1 MANKT
6 YQGRIVQKHDS
17 SANWAKATNF
27 IPLKGEIIIYDDL
40 NKIKIGNGTTKVND
54 LDFSSSSGLPEGG
67 TAGQVLTKTTDGQEW
82 QDREKD
88 LFVVTISGDDSSG
101 YTANKTFSEIKAA
114 YDEGNTVVAITMVG
128 SMTSPLFLVY
138 ITNELVQFTAALSDA
153 GDMSATLSIA
163 MDKNNNIARYLIYN
177 QVVINASGLL
187 KGDGNGGVSAATA
200 GTDYMVPPTG
210 GTVGQVL
217 TKTANSSEWADA
229 PKSLPEGG
237 TAGDALVKSTDG
249 GSWETPVEAT
259 LVSLPTGIL
268 KSDGTTISQAIAG
281 IDYMSNIEGNF
292 VTYKSITETENTTS
306 INANT
311 LDGHGSN
318 YYATAN
324 SVTTLGDRVTTNET
338 NISSLQENIAN
349 INVVPTN
356 HSETVLTSQDL
367 NNYNTLSAIGWY
379 YAAGDNT
386 VVNKPSEVDAFGLE
400 VGRSATGWFYQIL
413 KSSNQNTNKIYI
425 RNYDSSIA
433 TWSNWSR
440 LVSDSELPPTPKT
453 YSGILSSNSW
463 ATSGN
468 YKTQTITIP
477 GLRSSYSSQP
487 IIDAQLSGT
496 DADGDNAVLD
506 AWSAV
511 NYANTATNSLT
522 AMCIGDAPEVNI
534 PILINV
540 ME

>member
-17 SANWAKATNF
+17 SANWAKAVNF

-40 NKIKIGNGTTKVND
+40 NKIKIGDGTTKVND

-67 TAGQVLTKTTDGQEW
+67 TAGQVLTKTADGQEW
-82 QDREKD
+82 QDREED
-88 LFVVTISGDDSSG
+88 VFIVNMTTNDGSTIASSD
-101 YTANKTFSEIKAA
+101 KTFNEVQAA
-114 YDEGNTVVAITMVG
+114 YNTGKTVIANLYVSSINTH
-128 SMTSPLFLVY
+128 Y
-138 ITNELVQFTAALSDA
+138 ILP
-153 GDMSATLSIA
+153 SIA
-163 MDKNNNIARYLIYN
+163 VHTDQGIVFSAVIGNDSVKVVMTPTDIVIQDIAIQN
-177 QVVINASGLL
+177 KINTTGLL
-187 KGDGNGGVSAATA
+187 KGDGDGGVSAAVA
-200 GTDYMVPPTG
+200 GTDYMAPVTG
-210 GTVGQVL
+210 GTAGQVL

-229 PKSLPEGG
+229 PKSLPDGG
-237 TAGDALVKSTDG
+237 TTGDALVKSTDG

-386 VVNKPSEVDAFGLE
+386 VINKPSGVDAFGLE

-468 YKTQTITIP
+468 YKTQTITIS

>member
-17 SANWAKATNF
+17 SANWAKAVNF

-40 NKIKIGNGTTKVND
+40 NKIKIGDGTTKVND

-67 TAGQVLTKTTDGQEW
+67 TTGQVLTKTADGQEW

-88 LFVVTISGDDSSG
+88 VFVVNMTMNNGRISSE
-101 YTANKTFSEIKAA
+101 KTFDEVRAA
-114 YDEGNTVVAITMVG
+114 YNTGKTVIADLYSSQNDMH
-128 SMTSPLFLVY
+128 Y
-138 ITNELVQFTAALSDA
+138 ILPSVLLKIDQGIIFAAVNKRD
-153 GDMSATLSIA
+153 SIA
-163 MDKNNNIARYLIYN
+163 IVMKPTDIVAQEIAI
-177 QVVINASGLL
+177 QEQIIAEGIL
-187 KGDGNGGVSAATA
+187 KGDGNGRISSATA

-229 PKSLPEGG
+229 PKSLPDGG
-237 TAGDALVKSTDG
+237 TTGDALVKSTDG

-268 KSDGTTISQAIAG
+268 KSDGTTISSATAG
-281 IDYMSNIEGNF
+281 VDYISSIEGNF
-292 VTYKSITETENTTS
+292 VTYKPITETENTTS

-356 HSETVLTSQDL
+356 HSETVLISQDL

-386 VVNKPSEVDAFGLE
+386 VVNKPSGVDAFGLE

-425 RNYDSSIA
+425 RNYDNSIN
-433 TWSNWSR
+433 TWSSWSR
-440 LVSDSELPPTPKT
+440 LVLDSELPPTPKT

-463 ATSGN
+463 TTSGN

>member
-40 NKIKIGNGTTKVND
+40 NKIKIGDGTTKVND
-54 LDFSSSSGLPEGG
+54 LDFSSSNGLPEGG
-67 TAGQVLTKTTDGQEW
+67 TAGDVLAKG
-82 QDREKD
+82 
-88 LFVVTISGDDSSG
+88 
-101 YTANKTFSEIKAA
+101 EI
-114 YDEGNTVVAITMVG
+114 
-128 SMTSPLFLVY
+128 
-138 ITNELVQFTAALSDA
+138 
-153 GDMSATLSIA
+153 
-163 MDKNNNIARYLIYN
+163 
-177 QVVINASGLL
+177 
-187 KGDGNGGVSAATA
+187 
-200 GTDYMVPPTG
+200 TG
-210 GTVGQVL
+210 
-217 TKTANSSEWADA
+217 E
-229 PKSLPEGG
+229 
-237 TAGDALVKSTDG
+237 
-249 GSWETPVEAT
+249 WETPVEAT

-268 KSDGTTISQAIAG
+268 KSDGNTITAATAG
-281 IDYMSNIEGNF
+281 IDYMSSIEGDF
-292 VTYKSITETENTTS
+292 VTYKPIVEVENTTS
-306 INANT
+306 IDATT
-311 LDGHGSN
+311 LNGHSSN
-318 YYATAN
+318 YYATEN
-324 SVTTLGDRVTTNET
+324 SVSTLNNRVETNET
-338 NISSLQENIAN
+338 NISSLQNSIAN

-356 HSETVLTSQDL
+356 HSETVLTSQNL
-367 NNYNTLSAIGWY
+367 NNYNTLNAIGWY

-386 VVNKPSEVDAFGLE
+386 VINKPSGVDAFGLE

-425 RNYDSSIA
+425 RNYNNSTA
-433 TWSNWSR
+433 TWSSWSR
-440 LVSDSELPPTPKT
+440 LVLDSELPPTPKT
-453 YSGILSSNSW
+453 YSGTLSSSSW

-477 GLRSSYSSQP
+477 GLKSSYSSQP

-534 PILINV
+534 PIFINV

>member
-17 SANWAKATNF
+17 SANWAKAVNF

-82 QDREKD
+82 QDREKSMFIVGIM
-88 LFVVTISGDDSSG
+88 LSENSNTL
-101 YTANKTFSEIKAA
+101 TADKTFLEIQEA
-114 YDEGNTVVAITMVG
+114 YDAGKVCFALMSQELLLPILNFAKDTGVSFGALVG
-128 SMTSPLFLVY
+128 SNTYYRFIIYADNRV
-138 ITNELVQFTAALSDA
+138 ELNV
-153 GDMSATLSIA
+153 
-163 MDKNNNIARYLIYN
+163 N
-177 QVVINASGLL
+177 QVQEPITASGLL
-187 KGDGNGGVSAATA
+187 KGNGDGGVSAAVA
-200 GTDYMVPPTG
+200 GTDYMAPPTG
-210 GTVGQVL
+210 GTIGQVL

-237 TAGDALVKSTDG
+237 IAGDALVKSTDG

-386 VVNKPSEVDAFGLE
+386 VVNKPSGVDAFGLE

-425 RNYDSSIA
+425 RNYDSSIN
-433 TWSNWSR
+433 TWSSWSR

>member
-40 NKIKIGNGTTKVND
+40 NKIKIGDGTTKVND

-67 TAGQVLTKTTDGQEW
+67 TAGDT
-82 QDREKD
+82 
-88 LFVVTISGDDSSG
+88 
-101 YTANKTFSEIKAA
+101 
-114 YDEGNTVVAITMVG
+114 
-128 SMTSPLFLVY
+128 
-138 ITNELVQFTAALSDA
+138 
-153 GDMSATLSIA
+153 
-163 MDKNNNIARYLIYN
+163 
-177 QVVINASGLL
+177 
-187 KGDGNGGVSAATA
+187 
-200 GTDYMVPPTG
+200 
-210 GTVGQVL
+210 
-217 TKTANSSEWADA
+217 
-229 PKSLPEGG
+229 
-237 TAGDALVKSTDG
+237 LVKDTDG

-386 VVNKPSEVDAFGLE
+386 VVNKPSGVDAFGLE

>member
-40 NKIKIGNGTTKVND
+40 NKIKIGDGTTKVND
-54 LDFSSSSGLPEGG
+54 LDFSSSSELPEGG
-67 TAGQVLTKTTDGQEW
+67 TAGQLLTKTADGQEW

-88 LFVVTISGDDSSG
+88 VLVVNMTMNDGIISSTD
-101 YTANKTFSEIKAA
+101 KTFDEVRAA
-114 YDEGNTVVAITMVG
+114 YNTGKTVIADLYSPPMNAHYILPSVAFQIDQGIMFAAVNGRNSVAIVM
-128 SMTSPLFLVY
+128 SPTD
-138 ITNELVQFTAALSDA
+138 IIPQ
-153 GDMSATLSIA
+153 SIE
-163 MDKNNNIARYLIYN
+163 MQNNIVAKGI
-177 QVVINASGLL
+177 L
-187 KGDGNGGVSAATA
+187 KGNGDGGISSAVA
-200 GTDYMVPPTG
+200 GTDYMAPPTG
-210 GTVGQVL
+210 GTAGQVL

-237 TAGDALVKSTDG
+237 TDGDALVKSTDG

-338 NISSLQENIAN
+338 NIYSLQENIAN

-386 VVNKPSEVDAFGLE
+386 VVNKPSGVDAFGLE

>member
-17 SANWAKATNF
+17 SANWAKAVNF

-40 NKIKIGNGTTKVND
+40 NKIKIGDGTTKVND

-67 TAGQVLTKTTDGQEW
+67 TAGQVLTKTADGQEW
-82 QDREKD
+82 QDREED
-88 LFVVTISGDDSSG
+88 VFIVNMTTNDGSTIASSD
-101 YTANKTFSEIKAA
+101 KTFNEVQAA
-114 YDEGNTVVAITMVG
+114 YNTGKTVIANLYVSSINTH
-128 SMTSPLFLVY
+128 Y
-138 ITNELVQFTAALSDA
+138 ILP
-153 GDMSATLSIA
+153 SIA
-163 MDKNNNIARYLIYN
+163 VHTDQGIVFSAVIGNDSVKVVMTPTDIVIQDIAIQN
-177 QVVINASGLL
+177 KINTTGLL
-187 KGDGNGGVSAATA
+187 KGDGDGGVSAAVA
-200 GTDYMVPPTG
+200 GTDYMAPPTG
-210 GTVGQVL
+210 GTAGQVL

-237 TAGDALVKSTDG
+237 TDGDALVKSTDG

-386 VVNKPSEVDAFGLE
+386 VVNKPSGVDAFGLE

-425 RNYDSSIA
+425 RNYDSSIN
-433 TWSNWSR
+433 TWSSWSR

-463 ATSGN
+463 STSGN

>member
-17 SANWAKATNF
+17 SANWAKAVNF

-40 NKIKIGNGTTKVND
+40 NKIKIGDGTTKVND

-67 TAGQVLTKTTDGQEW
+67 IAGDTLVKDTDGE
-82 QDREKD
+82 
-88 LFVVTISGDDSSG
+88 
-101 YTANKTFSEIKAA
+101 
-114 YDEGNTVVAITMVG
+114 
-128 SMTSPLFLVY
+128 
-138 ITNELVQFTAALSDA
+138 
-153 GDMSATLSIA
+153 
-163 MDKNNNIARYLIYN
+163 
-177 QVVINASGLL
+177 
-187 KGDGNGGVSAATA
+187 
-200 GTDYMVPPTG
+200 
-210 GTVGQVL
+210 
-217 TKTANSSEWADA
+217 
-229 PKSLPEGG
+229 
-237 TAGDALVKSTDG
+237 
-249 GSWETPVEAT
+249 SWETPVEAT

-268 KSDGTTISQAIAG
+268 KSDGTTISQAVAG
-281 IDYMSNIEGNF
+281 IDYMSSIEGNF
-292 VTYKSITETENTTS
+292 VTYKPITETENTTS

-338 NISSLQENIAN
+338 NISSLQESIAN

-367 NNYNTLSAIGWY
+367 NNYNTLSTIGWY
-379 YAAGDNT
+379 YADGNNT
-386 VVNKPSEVDAFGLE
+386 VINKPSGVDAFGLE

-425 RNYDSSIA
+425 RNYNNGTA
-433 TWSNWSR
+433 TWSSWSR
-440 LVSDSELPPTPKT
+440 LVLDSELPPTPKT
-453 YSGILSSNSW
+453 YSGILSSSSW

>member
-6 YQGRIVQKHDS
+6 YQGRIIQKHDS
-17 SANWAKATNF
+17 SANWAKAVNF

-40 NKIKIGNGTTKVND
+40 NKIKIGDGTTKVND

-67 TAGQVLTKTTDGQEW
+67 TTGQVLTKTADGQEW

-88 LFVVTISGDDSSG
+88 ALVVNMTTDDAGNISSVD
-101 YTANKTFSEIKAA
+101 KTFDEVRAA
-114 YDEGNTVVAITMVG
+114 YNTGKTVIANVYSSPISTYIIFQSVAFQTDHGIVFSAVNRSS
-128 SMTSPLFLVY
+128 SM
-138 ITNELVQFTAALSDA
+138 
-153 GDMSATLSIA
+153 SI
-163 MDKNNNIARYLIYN
+163 MMTPTDVSIHEIAIQN
-177 QVVINASGLL
+177 KINSTGLL
-187 KGDGNGGVSAATA
+187 KGNGDGGVSAAVA

-210 GTVGQVL
+210 GTV
-217 TKTANSSEWADA
+217 
-229 PKSLPEGG
+229 
-237 TAGDALVKSTDG
+237 GDALVKSTDG

-268 KSDGTTISQAIAG
+268 KSDGTTISSATAG
-281 IDYMSNIEGNF
+281 VDYISSIEGNF
-292 VTYKSITETENTTS
+292 VTYKPITETENTTS

-356 HSETVLTSQDL
+356 HSETVLISQDL

-386 VVNKPSEVDAFGLE
+386 VVNKPSGVDAFGLE

-425 RNYDSSIA
+425 RNYDNSIN
-433 TWSNWSR
+433 TWSSWSR

-453 YSGILSSNSW
+453 YSGILSSDSW

-496 DADGDNAVLD
+496 DADGDNAVLE

>member
-17 SANWAKATNF
+17 SANWAKAVNF

-40 NKIKIGNGTTKVND
+40 NKIKIGDGTTKVND

-67 TAGQVLTKTTDGQEW
+67 TAGQVLTKTADGQEW
-82 QDREKD
+82 QDREED
-88 LFVVTISGDDSSG
+88 VFIVNMTTNDGSTIASSD
-101 YTANKTFSEIKAA
+101 KTFNEVQAA
-114 YDEGNTVVAITMVG
+114 YNTGKTVIANLYVSSINTH
-128 SMTSPLFLVY
+128 Y
-138 ITNELVQFTAALSDA
+138 ILP
-153 GDMSATLSIA
+153 SIA
-163 MDKNNNIARYLIYN
+163 VHTDQGIVFSAVIGNDSVKVVMTPTDIVIQDIAIQN
-177 QVVINASGLL
+177 KINTTGLL
-187 KGDGNGGVSAATA
+187 KGDGDGGVSAAVA
-200 GTDYMVPPTG
+200 GTDYMAPVTG
-210 GTVGQVL
+210 GTAGQVL

-229 PKSLPEGG
+229 PKSLPDGG
-237 TAGDALVKSTDG
+237 TTGDALVKSTDG

-386 VVNKPSEVDAFGLE
+386 VVNKPSGVDAFGLE